1 MEIPGTRTW
10 IIYFLISFVVLL
22 WAVFLSVKGV
32 MLWVS
37 LTLAVVVIGI
47 NLMTLVGELR
57 SHTKRQELMRELSLI
72 EDEVPALPEPGP

>member
-1 MEIPGTRTW
+1 MEIPGIRTW

-37 LTLAVVVIGI
+37 LMLVIVVTGINIGI
-47 NLMTLVGELR
+47 MVGEVR
-57 SHTKRQELMRELSLI
+57 RHSARQELMKELSSDAKEEREL
-72 EDEVPALPEPGP
+72 LPPGG